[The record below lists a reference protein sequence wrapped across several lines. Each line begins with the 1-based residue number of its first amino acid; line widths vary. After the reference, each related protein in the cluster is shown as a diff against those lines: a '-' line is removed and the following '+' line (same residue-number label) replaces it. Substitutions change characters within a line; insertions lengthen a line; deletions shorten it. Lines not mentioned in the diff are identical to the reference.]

1 MLKEAVQGLYDK
13 QIKYYDALIRSKQ
26 IQQETTQD
34 TKKQQQ
40 LAQEIIQL
48 EESRKSAAKEGRA
61 K

>member
-1 MLKEAVQGLYDK
+1 MLKEAVQGLYDE
-13 QIKYYDALIRSKQ
+13 QIKYYDALIRGKQ

-34 TKKQQQ
+34 TEKQQQ

-48 EESRKSAAKEGRA
+48 EESRKSTAKEGRV